1 MIEAQGKRDETAGSE
16 LAELLEGVESELE
29 AARQKLEDAGL
40 RLEQSQ
46 SEVGRLTARSAA
58 ASAAL
63 QGVHARFESASRA
76 EIRSAYEDVI
86 EAQQR
91 LFVMRSQVE
100 KIQAERQQLERLVGL
115 LEKNLAGLNACA
127 RAESRAAGR
136 AAAGQTVELVIQAQE
151 AERLRL
157 ARKMHDQPAQALSNF
172 ILQAEIAAR
181 LFEADPARARQE
193 LAALKNAAA
202 LTFQKVRDFIF
213 ELHPMMLDDLGL
225 GPALRRFVEVLS
237 EASGVEVRLDLA
249 GGERRLEPYLEVL
262 LFRVVQELASN
273 AVRHSQAPAVEVLVE
288 LGESALR
295 VRVQDAGRGFEPE
308 AALEGGMG
316 LRLIS
321 ERAELLG
328 GFLDLE
334 ASPGKGARI
343 TFQLPAAPA

>member
-1 MIEAQGKRDETAGSE
+1 
-16 LAELLEGVESELE
+16 
-29 AARQKLEDAGL
+29 
-40 RLEQSQ
+40 
-46 SEVGRLTARSAA
+46 
-58 ASAAL
+58 
-63 QGVHARFESASRA
+63 
-76 EIRSAYEDVI
+76 
-86 EAQQR
+86 
-91 LFVMRSQVE
+91 
-100 KIQAERQQLERLVGL
+100 
-115 LEKNLAGLNACA
+115 
-127 RAESRAAGR
+127 
-136 AAAGQTVELVIQAQE
+136 
-151 AERLRL
+151 
-157 ARKMHDQPAQALSNF
+157 
-172 ILQAEIAAR
+172 
-181 LFEADPARARQE
+181 
-193 LAALKNAAA
+193 
-202 LTFQKVRDFIF
+202 
-213 ELHPMMLDDLGL
+213 MMLDDLGL

-343 TFQLPAAPA
+343 TFQLPAALA